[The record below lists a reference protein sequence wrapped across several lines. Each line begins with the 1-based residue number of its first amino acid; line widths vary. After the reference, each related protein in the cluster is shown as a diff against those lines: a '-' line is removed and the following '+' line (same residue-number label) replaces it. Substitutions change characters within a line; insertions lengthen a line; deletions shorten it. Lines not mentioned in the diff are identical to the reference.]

1 MPEALLIAAILNG
14 WNYDIIA
21 GRNGIQINLT
31 SPSGNQYTAPSGANC
46 KLRFDEEDE
55 AGEWAEKWIESK
67 KKDWTCV
74 QKKQ

>member
-1 MPEALLIAAILNG
+1 MLALLIAAALNG

-21 GRNGIQINLT
+21 GRNGVQINLT
-31 SPSGNQYTAPSGANC
+31 SPSGKQYTAPSGRNC
-46 KLRFDEEDE
+46 KLRFAEEDE
-55 AGEWAEKWIESK
+55 AGEWIEKWIKAK